1 MDIARTHNGDAL
13 QVAIAFMESNSS
25 EEYGTSFAWNEGMPI
40 NRLFPRRFGLPLLE
54 CEGEGGCGANVG
66 DARMRLCRVVLGLQ
80 EVWEVTEVAV
90 ECRQAKKWKG
100 PWPASRDAVGMSGEP
115 GATAGAARS

>member
-1 MDIARTHNGDAL
+1 MSCALAWALDGKDAIGGEQGWEASL
-13 QVAIAFMESNSS
+13 PVVVAALAISALSVLEWES
-25 EEYGTSFAWNEGMPI
+25 
-40 NRLFPRRFGLPLLE
+40 
-54 CEGEGGCGANVG
+54 EGGCGANVG
-66 DARMRLCRVVLGLQ
+66 NARMRLCRVVPGLQ

-100 PWPASRDAVGMSGEP
+100 PWPASRDAVGMSGER